1 MQKQFNNN
9 TNKLLSPFLYG
20 YRNVYSTQFAL
31 MTLIEKWKVS
41 PDQKGIDISK
51 SLDTINHQ
59 LLTAKLHVYGFS
71 KDYLEITLSSLS
83 NRYQC
88 VKVNSRLSSWTELIQ
103 GVPHGSVF
111 EPVLFNI

>member
-1 MQKQFNNN
+1 MQKQLNNN

-20 YRNVYSTQFAL
+20 YRKVYSTQFAL

-41 PDQKGIDISK
+41 SDQIGIDISK

-71 KDYLEITLSSLS
+71 KHSLESTLSSLS
-83 NRYQC
+83 NRYQR
-88 VKVNSRLSSWTELIQ
+88 VKVNTRLSSSTELIQ
-103 GVPHGSVF
+103 GIPHDSVL
-111 EPVLFNI
+111 EPSLFNI